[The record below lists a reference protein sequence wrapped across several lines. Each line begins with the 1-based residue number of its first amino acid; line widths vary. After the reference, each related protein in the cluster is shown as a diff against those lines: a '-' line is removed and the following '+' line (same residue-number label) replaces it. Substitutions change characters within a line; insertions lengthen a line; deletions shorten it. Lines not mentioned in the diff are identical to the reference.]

1 MNAMPVVP
9 NVARPVVVY
18 VCRRPGF
25 NIRQETTEVLYWG
38 QESSKSDRVISVTKF
53 SLRNKTIGPS
63 VDWEIIKEWLR
74 ICRESHSDHCQ
85 GTTGSEHLN
94 KPARVIDV
102 QQNCIVE
109 TPASCEYIT
118 LSYVWGAK
126 KLRKPMQTATNKSNI
141 YSLTEPGALSRINL
155 QNTIID
161 AMYACMKINHRYLW
175 IDSLCIIQDDKDD
188 LAEQIACMSD
198 IYSGA
203 SLTIIAGW
211 SDNAD
216 SGLPGVFQG
225 PQRDPQY
232 IAQFEGLEIVE
243 VLPFLGK
250 VIKHSTWR
258 ARAWT

>member
-1 MNAMPVVP
+1 M
-9 NVARPVVVY
+9 
-18 VCRRPGF
+18 
-25 NIRQETTEVLYWG
+25 
-38 QESSKSDRVISVTKF
+38 
-53 SLRNKTIGPS
+53 KTAI
-63 VDWEIIKEWLR
+63 
-74 ICRESHSDHCQ
+74 
-85 GTTGSEHLN
+85 
-94 KPARVIDV
+94 
-102 QQNCIVE
+102 
-109 TPASCEYIT
+109 
-118 LSYVWGAK
+118 
-126 KLRKPMQTATNKSNI
+126 KSNI
-141 YSLTEPGALSRINL
+141 YSLTEPGALSRIDL

-188 LAEQIACMSD
+188 LSEQIACMSD

-232 IAQFEGLEIVE
+232 IAQVEGLEIVE

-250 VIKHSTWR
+250 VINTRLGGLVLGRKLLYKHTDLALLATFANLIIVSRNGCCLNGASTSLMSKYTSN
-258 ARAWT
+258 ARLHCTTRIHGW